1 MNNPISENG
10 INVLDILKYL
20 LRQWKWYFLSLLI
33 FCGYYYYDYSKSPYV
48 YSKNQ
53 TVLIKTANNSNTLS
67 AQRLIRQT
75 YFNTINVNTEI
86 LQLKSKQLM
95 GITVKKL
102 NAHINYGVREGL
114 RVNELYKNSPLFVEF
129 LDTLVNEYSKFD
141 VRLLSRT
148 KARIKYIKD
157 DKTVEQTIDVG
168 KVQKTP
174 FGNILVRK
182 TTDTGN
188 LKKYGGK
195 SIK

>member
-1 MNNPISENG
+1 
-10 INVLDILKYL
+10 
-20 LRQWKWYFLSLLI
+20 
-33 FCGYYYYDYSKSPYV
+33 
-48 YSKNQ
+48 
-53 TVLIKTANNSNTLS
+53 
-67 AQRLIRQT
+67 
-75 YFNTINVNTEI
+75 
-86 LQLKSKQLM
+86 
-95 GITVKKL
+95 
-102 NAHINYGVREGL
+102 
-114 RVNELYKNSPLFVEF
+114 F

-141 VRLLSRT
+141 VRLLSNN

-195 SIK
+195 SIIVERLPIVAAADKFLANLNIRQLKDVALLGMTMNDSSPLRAEDILVELINVYNEEVVKDKLKVADATADFIKERIRIIEDDLSVVE